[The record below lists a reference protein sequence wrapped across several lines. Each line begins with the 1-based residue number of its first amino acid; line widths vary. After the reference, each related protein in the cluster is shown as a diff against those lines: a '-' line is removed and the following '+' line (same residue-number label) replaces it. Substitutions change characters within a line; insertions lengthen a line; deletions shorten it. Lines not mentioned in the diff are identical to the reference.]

1 MRWNLS
7 ITSTDDCL
15 CHTSSFST
23 KAVGE
28 KHIPD
33 SLFHQVFSWS
43 ILQGNRIYFSRSIMR
58 IVDRSDFELHSAF
71 FVPRFRKWLIR
82 LEISISYHSH
92 RVPPPCSFWLPL
104 LISHLF
110 VFVSRVAMFPD
121 QGLFGCCRE
130 GETQQTQRN
139 RLVRDCVLASFVFV
153 TLVALLT
160 ANL

>member
-1 MRWNLS
+1 M
-7 ITSTDDCL
+7 
-15 CHTSSFST
+15 SSSHFVFFYSSSRR
-23 KAVGE
+23 KE
-28 KHIPD
+28 HIPD
-33 SLFHQVFSWS
+33 SLFHQVFFRTISE
-43 ILQGNRIYFSRSIMR
+43 GNRNYFSRSIMR
-58 IVDRSDFELHSAF
+58 IVDRSGLELHSTH
-71 FVPRFRKWLIR
+71 FVPRFRKWLTR
-82 LEISISYHSH
+82 LEISTSYHSH

-139 RLVRDCVLASFVFV
+139 RLVTGCVLASFVFV